1 MYEKIKH
8 YLKSIFGADTIE
20 QETVINA
27 EYKIIMKLV
36 TESKTLAA
44 LFNSRAKIIEFNE
57 KVKAIGSPSWAK
69 NKVKFLE
76 ARWSTRYRIWKSRG

>member
-27 EYKIIMKLV
+27 EYKVIMKLV
-36 TESKTLAA
+36 TESIKILVMLTQIGLPQQSTIFKSALKTLV
-44 LFNSRAKIIEFNE
+44 N
-57 KVKAIGSPSWAK
+57 
-69 NKVKFLE
+69 
-76 ARWSTRYRIWKSRG
+76 